1 MYKSYYEYFFFILA
15 SKIKS
20 EAKGKAAE
28 SSKKK
33 LAPMFLQCA
42 DVDVVLKEVFGHDR
56 FRSDTQEKAVR
67 AVMKGQYGTDSTQL
81 CSEYEPNEI

>member
-1 MYKSYYEYFFFILA
+1 MQRRVTFCHLEFYGNHLFKKYEEFFFIIA

-20 EAKGKAAE
+20 EAKGKGAE

-67 AVMKGQYGTDSTQL
+67 AVMKG
-81 CSEYEPNEI
+81 

>member
-1 MYKSYYEYFFFILA
+1 MVIHTGTCMYKSYYEYFSFILA

-20 EAKGKAAE
+20 EAKGKGAE

-67 AVMKGQYGTDSTQL
+67 AVMKG
-81 CSEYEPNEI
+81 